1 MGHDRSTPMRLMI
14 NAARVHYNRPDEEG
28 NGDEH
33 KKKKGN

>member
-1 MGHDRSTPMRLMI
+1 MRLMI